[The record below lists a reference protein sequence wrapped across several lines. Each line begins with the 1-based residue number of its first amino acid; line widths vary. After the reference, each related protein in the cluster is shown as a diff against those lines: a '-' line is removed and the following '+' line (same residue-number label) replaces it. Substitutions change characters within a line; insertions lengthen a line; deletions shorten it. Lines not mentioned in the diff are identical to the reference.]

1 MKIVKSIPN
10 FITSL
15 NLLSGSIAITQIVA
29 GNNEIA
35 FGLIIL
41 AMIFDFLDGFS
52 ARMLKAYSE
61 IGKQLDSLADLIS
74 FGLAPSYMMFE
85 LLTKKTICFN
95 NACFLTEFFP
105 YIAFLVVIFSAVRL
119 AKFNVDD
126 RQSSSFIGLPTPA
139 NALLISS
146 WCFIPENSIFATPLV
161 LFFLILISSYLLIS
175 ELPMFSFK
183 VKELKFVKLLPQII
197 LIIGSLI
204 FAISFRNI
212 YAGAAII
219 VLYIVINLLVWAFA
233 QKEKDNININKHS

>member
-52 ARMLKAYSE
+52 ARLLKAYSE

-74 FGLAPSYMMFE
+74 FGLAPSYMMFK
-85 LLTKKTICFN
+85 LLTEKTICLN
-95 NACFLTEFFP
+95 SACFIAEIIP
-105 YIAFLVVIFSAVRL
+105 YIAFLVVIFSALRL
-119 AKFNVDD
+119 AKFNIDD
-126 RQSSSFIGLPTPA
+126 RQSTSFIGLPTPA

-146 WCFIPENSIFATPLV
+146 WCFIPESSIFATPIALIV
-161 LFFLILISSYLLIS
+161 LIILSSYLLVS

-183 VKELKFVKLLPQII
+183 VKEISFSKLLPQII
-197 LIIGSLI
+197 LIVTSVLFIAI
-204 FAISFRNI
+204 FRDI

-219 VLYIVINLLVWAFA
+219 LFYIFISFMLWVFSAK
-233 QKEKDNININKHS
+233 Q